1 VKIDVQGF
9 EAQVLAGGR
18 ATLGKARRLIVEASL
33 APVFEGQELLPS
45 ILARLTELG
54 FVLDD
59 LTDAYRTWPDGRLWQ
74 ADLWLQRPAG

>member
-1 VKIDVQGF
+1 
-9 EAQVLAGGR
+9 
-18 ATLGKARRLIVEASL
+18 
-33 APVFEGQELLPS
+33 VFEGQELLPS